1 MIESCDLIVLRWE
14 QPAVDYDGR
23 SYALDPQYDPKDGW
37 PFWKV
42 RDRRAYVGTP
52 VHACDDLSSR
62 ALGHVRA
69 RGAMRRVN
77 S

>member
-1 MIESCDLIVLRWE
+1 MIESCDLIVRRWE

-23 SYALDPQYDPKDGW
+23 AYALDPQSIRDD
-37 PFWKV
+37 FMKV

-62 ALGHVRA
+62 APGHVRA